1 MTHKG
6 KTVEFCTTIQLD
18 SQSILTRSTLL
29 HRQECPGN
37 SLWAPIKESKFRNGG
52 ARQEPTSPGNAK
64 SACWVQASSVSPR
77 FQASPAQSC
86 GASYIGRGKML
97 TVTLIINVMI
107 MIMIMCTSIV
117 CRSLLLF
124 AISRLLLS
132 TTIAHIG

>member
-52 ARQEPTSPGNAK
+52 ARQEPFPQEMQKAPAGFR
-64 SACWVQASSVSPR
+64 PR
-77 FQASPAQSC
+77 ALALVFKPPPLNPVARVILAE
-86 GASYIGRGKML
+86 GR
-97 TVTLIINVMI
+97 
-107 MIMIMCTSIV
+107 C
-117 CRSLLLF
+117 
-124 AISRLLLS
+124 
-132 TTIAHIG
+132 